1 MIIGIV
7 VCGAIANIIDHNI
20 SVEKDGID
28 IKYFFDRDVEKAE
41 NLAVLANGIA
51 VLELE
56 DMIKEVDLVIEAASP
71 RALKGFALDVIGA
84 GKDLMVMS
92 VGALMDN
99 EFREKLVETA
109 TKTNSKIYA
118 PSGAIVGLDGIK
130 AASIGG
136 ITEASLTTRKAPRSL
151 GRIVEEEEILFEG
164 KASEAVEK
172 FPVNINV
179 AASLS
184 IACNMDIDVKIIVD
198 PKVDRNVHEVVV
210 KGDFGEFRTQSK
222 NHPCEANPKTSMLAA
237 FSAIK
242 LLKSFN
248 ERFSM
253 GT

>member
-7 VCGAIANIIDHNI
+7 GCGAIANIIVNNI

-28 IKYFFDRDVEKAE
+28 VKYFFDKDSEKAE
-41 NLAVLANGIA
+41 NLAILSEGIA

-56 DMIKEVDLVIEAASP
+56 DMLDEVDLVLEAASP
-71 RALKGFALDVIGA
+71 AALKGFALDVLSA

-92 VGALMDN
+92 VGALMDV
-99 EFREKLVETA
+99 EFRESLIKCASENDA
-109 TKTNSKIYA
+109 KIYA

-130 AASIGG
+130 AASIGT
-136 ITEASLTTRKAPRSL
+136 IQKASLTTRKSPRSL
-151 GRIVEEEEILFEG
+151 GRTVEEEEILFEG
-164 KASEAVEK
+164 KASEAVKK

-198 PKVDRNVHEVVV
+198 PKVDRNVHEVEVI
-210 KGDFGEFRTQSK
+210 GAFGEFRTSSK

-248 ERFSM
+248 ERFSI
-253 GT
+253 GI